1 MPVGVTVC
9 EWGDNNSIKSYFYV
23 FNKVLIEAAV
33 QLYKKL
39 LCEVSKR
46 IEKKTPVMQSPF

>member
-39 LCEVSKR
+39 FCEVSKR
-46 IEKKTPVMQSPF
+46 IEKKTPVMQSLF